1 MTYNV
6 EMISCIILAAG
17 LSSRFGSPKAL
28 ATIKDTPAIAFLLKK
43 ICASRIDEIIVVLG
57 ADTDAIQPHLFK
69 HTLIRVVHNNDYN
82 FGQISSV
89 QTGLKA
95 LSSHTDAFMILPVD
109 CSFIQTKT
117 IDKLIEHYKRNHP
130 QILIP
135 AFNLK
140 KGHPPVFE
148 QELKEHIIKLTY
160 AEGLNKITQNPVYS
174 TETLELPDPGIT
186 QTFNTPD
193 ELARILNSSDFKTT

>member
-1 MTYNV
+1 
-6 EMISCIILAAG
+6 MISCIILAAG

-28 ATIKDTPAIAFLLKK
+28 ATINESPAITFLLKN
-43 ICASRIDEIIVVLG
+43 ICSSRIDEIIVVLG
-57 ADTDAIQPHLFK
+57 SDSDAIEPHLFK
-69 HTLIRVVHNNDYN
+69 HKLIRVVYNNDYK
-82 FGQISSV
+82 FGQTSSV

-117 IDKLIEHYKRNHP
+117 IDKLIEHYIRNHP

-140 KGHPPVFE
+140 KGHPPVFK
-148 QELKEHIIKLTY
+148 QELKENILKLSY
-160 AEGLNKITQNPVYS
+160 AEGLNKITQNPAYS
-174 TETLELPDPGIT
+174 TETLELPDPGII

-193 ELARILNSSDFKTT
+193 ELARILDSSDFKTT